1 MRRRLALLAAIIAA
15 VSLTAAGCGDDEGAV
30 EVRQVSTLDGEFLP
44 ATLGGPV
51 VEEEAAVEELA
62 ERTNAYVAEV
72 GLFSLRKD
80 DLLQATLQVS
90 KFHEDADYRSSSFR
104 RAIVESPTVSSSA
117 PRAFR
122 MGDST
127 VWLTTAQSQ
136 RVAVWFEDDLFF
148 LLAVRDDFE
157 RFRGLLRET
166 LELET

>member
-1 MRRRLALLAAIIAA
+1 MRRQLALLAAIVAA
-15 VSLTAAGCGDDEGAV
+15 VSLTAAGCGDDEEAV
-30 EVRQVSTLDGEFLP
+30 EVRQVSTLDGELLP
-44 ATLGGPV
+44 ATLGGLV
-51 VEEEAAVEELA
+51 VEEEAAVEEIT

-72 GLFSLRKD
+72 GLFSLRDD

-90 KFHEDADYRSSSFR
+90 RFHEDADYRASSFR
-104 RAIVESPTVSSSA
+104 RAIVDKVGSSA

-127 VWLTTAQSQ
+127 VWLTTGQSQ